1 MKIFQISPDD
11 DEHSKDEEKGE
22 GYFCSG
28 WGRLRLGYLHW
39 QELQGFFCLYD
50 QIQIQIQI
58 QICKLSFWWIFMSNA
73 LQGTSQHLSQL
84 QKVFFIS
91 IFGTFM
97 ICTQL
102 KPSSSLAFSQIVLW
116 FYCRALESTQT
127 HSPPFYFVRPRIWSH
142 LIITT
147 DLRFSPP
154 QSKALFTS
162 EFIQLVRVLSIQ
174 ENPYQV
180 IITTISILTF
190 IIIMFMDDHNSYDD
204 DDDNGLSGA
213 TWCSSLCS
221 SPLLV
226 TRLS

>member
-28 WGRLRLGYLHW
+28 WGRLRLGCLHW
-39 QELQGFFCLYD
+39 QELQGFSVYMTKYKYKYKY
-50 QIQIQIQI
+50 
-58 QICKLSFWWIFMSNA
+58 KLTNFWSILMSNA

-97 ICTQL
+97 LCTQCQL
-102 KPSSSLAFSQIVLW
+102 KPSLAFSQIVLW

-127 HSPPFYFVRPRIWSH
+127 HSPPFYFVCPRIWSH

-174 ENPYQV
+174 DNPYYYQALMKNHKQ
-180 IITTISILTF
+180 T
-190 IIIMFMDDHNSYDD
+190 NKENY
-204 DDDNGLSGA
+204 
-213 TWCSSLCS
+213 
-221 SPLLV
+221 
-226 TRLS
+226 RYE